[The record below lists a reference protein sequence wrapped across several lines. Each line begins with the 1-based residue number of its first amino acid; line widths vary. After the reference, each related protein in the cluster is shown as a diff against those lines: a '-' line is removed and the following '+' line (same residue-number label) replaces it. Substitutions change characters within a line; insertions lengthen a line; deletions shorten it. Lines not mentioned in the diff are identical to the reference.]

1 MLIEFKEQ
9 SILDIIINY
18 KKYFKKV
25 IGKKMENN
33 NLKASAL
40 SSGQK
45 LINPTEYILASW
57 RKTMKSPN
65 NMEYLQQTIDDL
77 KVMITTG
84 SMSLEQLSKIDD
96 ELNIAESKALRNI
109 IMRLSAKI
117 EYQKGSLEVTD
128 ESAQYFN
135 SYAFGLTITGST
147 EKLKMIAEDQSFL
160 KEMASEID
168 RHSHINSELILC
180 GTPLFGFDQVFIDP
194 SQIFNILC
202 NGTRTLLDG
211 NNEESAKK
219 FQSEIAKCIKTKG
232 SEVED
237 TRTSMTYIGA
247 IVIPND
253 RKNMSDLNRVV
264 ASNDRWLEQ
273 MNSVRNKYGV
283 QVYVPVKW
291 DFLRVSTCMVYCHE
305 MISEILL
312 MNVSHGAEVKITDFT
327 LHAAPGEDNVYFSVV
342 LNSGQFEGSFDI
354 PMALAA
360 HDTDEFIDNL
370 ESTYNFII
378 HGDVSELPRPKIH

>member
-1 MLIEFKEQ
+1 
-9 SILDIIINY
+9 
-18 KKYFKKV
+18 
-25 IGKKMENN
+25 MENN

-147 EKLKMIAEDQSFL
+147 EKLKMIAEEGGKS
-160 KEMASEID
+160 S
-168 RHSHINSELILC
+168 S
-180 GTPLFGFDQVFIDP
+180 
-194 SQIFNILC
+194 
-202 NGTRTLLDG
+202 
-211 NNEESAKK
+211 
-219 FQSEIAKCIKTKG
+219 
-232 SEVED
+232 
-237 TRTSMTYIGA
+237 
-247 IVIPND
+247 
-253 RKNMSDLNRVV
+253 
-264 ASNDRWLEQ
+264 
-273 MNSVRNKYGV
+273 
-283 QVYVPVKW
+283 
-291 DFLRVSTCMVYCHE
+291 LR
-305 MISEILL
+305 
-312 MNVSHGAEVKITDFT
+312 
-327 LHAAPGEDNVYFSVV
+327 
-342 LNSGQFEGSFDI
+342 
-354 PMALAA
+354 
-360 HDTDEFIDNL
+360 
-370 ESTYNFII
+370 
-378 HGDVSELPRPKIH
+378 